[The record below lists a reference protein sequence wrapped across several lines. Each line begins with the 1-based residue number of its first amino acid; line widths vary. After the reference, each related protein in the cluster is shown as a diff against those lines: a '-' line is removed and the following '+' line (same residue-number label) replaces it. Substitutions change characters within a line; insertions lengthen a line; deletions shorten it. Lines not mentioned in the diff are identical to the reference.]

1 MDTLQS
7 APTRVNSTRARYRTI
22 DVHRAAAEA
31 WPAAI
36 PRLTD
41 AEATK
46 AAQLLYRRFYQDR
59 VYQEQHGMSRS
70 AYYRKRGETAPL
82 RKPTPVK
89 ITSGNRYTWVRRG
102 VISVN
107 TGRGWRHLVHM
118 LSHYCHSA
126 LRPMDKPH
134 SDNHRH
140 LEGEMVDYVVRSGWL
155 DGKLKPQPRVAKP
168 KPDPV
173 VEQHAKVLAR
183 LKAWETKAKRAATAI
198 GKLKKE
204 EAKLRRKVPLFT
216 L

>member
-7 APTRVNSTRARYRTI
+7 APTRVNAARYHTI
-22 DVHRAAAEA
+22 DVHRAQAEA

-36 PRLTD
+36 PKLTQL
-41 AEATK
+41 EAIK
-46 AAQLLYRRFYQDR
+46 AAQLLYDRFYSER
-59 VYQEQHGMSRS
+59 FYREKYGMSRL
-70 AYYRKRGETAPL
+70 AYFRKLG
-82 RKPTPVK
+82 RKPPSKVMKTR
-89 ITSGNRYTWVRRG
+89 TSSGNRINWVVRG
-102 VISVN
+102 VLVVN
-107 TGRGWRHLVHM
+107 ADKGWREFVHEY
-118 LSHYCHSA
+118 SHCFHRK
-126 LRPMDKPH
+126 LRPQDRPH
-134 SDNHRH
+134 SDNHVH
-140 LEGEMVDYVVRSGWL
+140 LEKEMVDYVVRSGWL
-155 DGKLKPQPRVAKP
+155 DGKLKPQPQVK